1 MSSDSPERFLPRH
14 LADARE
20 SYVVADA
27 PSRRG
32 EIRPA
37 ERLDRNAET
46 FGRIAARYVK
56 IVWLSDFHKLD
67 VLCNSSV

>member
-1 MSSDSPERFLPRH
+1 MSLTVQNVFCQGI
-14 LADARE
+14 ADARE

-27 PSRRG
+27 PSRCG

-46 FGRIAARYVK
+46 FGQIAAR
-56 IVWLSDFHKLD
+56 
-67 VLCNSSV
+67 